1 MSVNKKIMMVIPVLK
16 GGGAERVS
24 SVLLNSFKNK
34 GFETEYLLTN
44 SDEDEIINRDLDN
57 DIPVTVLRKSFV
69 TESVFVRIF
78 YKLLRF
84 FSSLICKVFESLKIS
99 VPVCFS
105 YLSFISEYRKEIKAF
120 RNKLK
125 TEPDTTVIAFLQP
138 AIPIVLLAACGL
150 PNRVIISERG
160 DPKRLVKSRYGYKF
174 IEKYYM
180 RADSAV
186 FQTEDA
192 KYTYPPNIAKKG
204 YVIFNPINENLPKAY
219 FGERNKNITTFCR
232 ISKQKN
238 LPMLIEAFNEVHKAF
253 PDYKLRIIG
262 KPNNDDDMIA
272 LNDTN
277 VLIDKYHLNDFVE
290 FLPFSTSVHEDIIK
304 DAMYVNSSDYEGMSN
319 AMLEAMAIGMPVVC
333 TDCPIGGARAVIN
346 HGVNGMLTKVGD
358 CQDFAEK
365 IISVL
370 NDKELSRMLSANAV
384 EIKTQLS
391 ISNITIQ
398 WEALL

>member
-24 SVLLNSFKNK
+24 SVLLNSFKKK

-44 SDEDEIINRDLDN
+44 SDEDEIINRDLDK
-57 DIPVTVLRKSFV
+57 DIPVTVLRKSFA

-78 YKLLRF
+78 YKLLRI
-84 FSSLICKVFESLKIS
+84 FSSLICKIFESLRIC

-138 AIPIVLLAACGL
+138 TVPIVLLASRGL

-160 DPKRLVKSRYGYKF
+160 DPKRLIKSRYGYKF

-180 RADSAV
+180 RADAAV
-186 FQTEDA
+186 FQTDDA

-277 VLIDKYHLNDFVE
+277 VLIDKYHLNDSVE

-346 HGVNGMLTKVGD
+346 HGENGMLTKVGD
-358 CQDFAEK
+358 SRDFAEK